1 MKAVLCT
8 AWGDPSTLVV
18 EDVPSR
24 APGPGEARIAIHACG
39 VNFADTLMI
48 AGQYQVR
55 PPFPFSPGFE
65 IAGDVIE
72 VGEGVRHVKPGDR
85 VMGISEYGGFAEEAT
100 VNAAMLLP
108 IPPGMDYA
116 TAAAFPVAY
125 GTSHLALSHRGRL
138 QPGETLLVLGAAGG
152 VGLTAV
158 EIGRIMGA
166 TVIAAAS
173 TPEKLAIAKSRGADH
188 VINYSSENLRDRV
201 REITGGKGA
210 DVIYDPVGG
219 DWFDQAVRAINW
231 EGRLLVIG
239 FAAGRIPELPMNL
252 VLVKNIAVIGVYWG
266 AYVGKNPDALTGSL
280 ATLLGWHAG
289 GRLKPHISASY
300 PLDQAGEAL
309 YALMNRQSTGKVIVQ
324 TR

>member
-72 VGEGVRHVKPGDR
+72 VGDGVRNVKPGDR

-100 VNAAMLLP
+100 INTAMLLP
-108 IPPGMDYA
+108 IPPGMEYA

-173 TPEKLAIAKSRGADH
+173 TPEKLAIAESRGAH
-188 VINYSSENLRDRV
+188 HLINYSSESLRDRV

-219 DWFDQAVRAINW
+219 DVFDQAVRAINW

-252 VLVKNIAVIGVYWG
+252 LLVKNIAVVGVYWG
-266 AYVGKNPDALTGSL
+266 AYVGKNPAALTGSL
-280 ATLLGWHAG
+280 VTLLGWHAE

-300 PLDQAGEAL
+300 PLDQAAEAL